1 MQNMKIV
8 INTDDRYTETEIIV
22 NCSRIGADTE
32 KLLAAIRML
41 DMKLTGSRDGRQYII
56 EAADIIY
63 IESTDKRCFL
73 YTIAGVYE
81 NPMNLGELEVKLA
94 DRDFMRASKNCLFN
108 LKHIKSIEPDLDR
121 RLTLTMDGDLIVV
134 VSRQYS
140 GLVKEKLEGVYN
152 G

>member
-1 MQNMKIV
+1 MKLI
-8 INTDDRYTETEIIV
+8 INTDDRYAETEIIV
-22 NCSRIGADTE
+22 NCSRIGDETE

-41 DMKLTGSRDGRQYII
+41 DMKLAGIRDGRQYVI
-56 EAADIIY
+56 EASDIIY

-73 YTIAGVYE
+73 YTMTGAYE
-81 NPMNLGELEVKLA
+81 NQMNLSELETRLA

-121 RLTLTMDGDLIVV
+121 RLTLTMERDLVV
-134 VSRQYS
+134 IVSRQYS
-140 GLVKEKLEGVYN
+140 GLVKEKLEGVYH